1 MALPRYMTLPE
12 AASVLGT
19 SLANLNRMVQSGT
32 IKAVE
37 IAGEVIVSE
46 NSVLSTQKGRK
57 VQPISVP
64 QAGVQK
70 QELPEYKKYA
80 NLENYNISIS
90 DAAKKYAVPFSVL
103 QKWSSKG
110 YMTIVRTEGRRV
122 LLKEQ
127 DVAYCVEI
135 YREAKKKGYRW
146 IFYADGTPYIPKL
159 ALKNSKL

>member
-57 VQPISVP
+57 VQPINAPSGDV
-64 QAGVQK
+64 K
-70 QELPEYKKYA
+70 KEELPEYKKFDDLA
-80 NLENYNISIS
+80 GKEIWLSEV
-90 DAAKKYAVPFSVL
+90 ARKYDLALSML
-103 QKWSSKG
+103 HRWIQKG
-110 YMTIVRTEGRRV
+110 YIKV
-122 LLKEQ
+122 LGSDKNRILLDEQ

-135 YREAKKKGYRW
+135 YREARQKGFRW
-146 IFYADGTPYIPKL
+146 IFYSDGTPYTPKT
-159 ALKNSKL
+159 ARING